1 MIVFESQKDQ
11 SDHGVENGFV
21 DVGKLPNT
29 GRCDDPQE
37 K

>member
-1 MIVFESQKDQ
+1 MIVLESQKDH
-11 SDHGVENGFV
+11 SDHGVENGLV
-21 DVGKLPNT
+21 DVDKLPST